1 MTTVL
6 EAVTQSKRFR
16 NYRDVAPITPFA
28 CAETTSLE
36 GASLERSIGEWNF
49 ACSAWALLEHHA
61 SSSMCSRPSLGLPA
75 EVEPYRTVK
84 PINHKR
90 AISER
95 ISR

>member
-1 MTTVL
+1 
-6 EAVTQSKRFR
+6 
-16 NYRDVAPITPFA
+16 
-28 CAETTSLE
+28 
-36 GASLERSIGEWNF
+36 
-49 ACSAWALLEHHA
+49 
-61 SSSMCSRPSLGLPA
+61 LPA